1 MSRTKASFVMIMVTA
16 VTVTTLFLL
25 PFTPRLAVC
34 TVVAQQGDLVRT
46 LVLEGMVRY
55 RQEQTCLSLFQGVV
69 NGVYVQAGQ
78 AVHRGDLLFSLD
90 TEQQEAQLE
99 SLTKARYAQ
108 SSQGMEWLAA
118 WQQNG
123 SGLSAEQMLR
133 QQIEA
138 GKIRAS
144 ADGRVT
150 AVYVQTGDTVATA
163 SLLGIVSGREK
174 CVVASA
180 RAQEIQGVQPGD
192 AAALSVK
199 GGSVAAVL
207 SAIGAPETNEATA
220 QISQRLT
227 FVPGNGEWSC
237 SVGEKATVELLLER
251 KENVTLVPLGAV
263 DGKNQ
268 VWVVENGQ
276 ATPHLIDPSLRNEA
290 YVACGSELAGKRLIL
305 QPDQYALGQGCSVK
319 EAKRR

>member
-99 SLTKARYAQ
+99 SLT
-108 SSQGMEWLAA
+108 
-118 WQQNG
+118 
-123 SGLSAEQMLR
+123 
-133 QQIEA
+133 
-138 GKIRAS
+138 
-144 ADGRVT
+144 
-150 AVYVQTGDTVATA
+150 TA
-163 SLLGIVSGREK
+163 SWLGIVSGREK